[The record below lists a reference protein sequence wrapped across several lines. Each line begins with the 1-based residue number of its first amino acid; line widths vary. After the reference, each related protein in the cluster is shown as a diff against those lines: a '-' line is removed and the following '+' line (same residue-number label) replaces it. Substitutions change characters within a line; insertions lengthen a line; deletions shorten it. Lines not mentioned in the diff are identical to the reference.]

1 MRLDSDTLKK
11 TLADGTPEKKLELL
25 EILSQ
30 EMDGWDIFP
39 VKLVLPC
46 LYDTDARVC
55 CVAIRILSCLAG
67 DGKLGRKELR
77 ALWSMIRHPDN
88 LVRETLIEMFQRT
101 RFALYRSDLEVLLPL
116 VRHQNEEV
124 RNLTVRIFLEVP
136 YLFEQALCVR
146 LADTVLRE
154 DLHIQTTIYELLAGL
169 GQEHFLARE
178 QDGRPYD
185 QKGFT
190 NQNQ

>member
-1 MRLDSDTLKK
+1 MRLHTETLKK

-46 LYDTDARVC
+46 LYDTDGRVC
-55 CVAIRILSCLAG
+55 CMAIRILSCLAG
-67 DGKLGRKELR
+67 DSKLRREEVR
-77 ALWSMIRHPDN
+77 ALLGTIGHPDN
-88 LVRETLIEMFQRT
+88 SVREALIEMFRRT
-101 RFALYRSDLEVLLPL
+101 RFVLQRSDLEELIPL
-116 VRHQNEEV
+116 VRHQNDEV
-124 RNLTVRIFLEVP
+124 RTSAVRLFLEVP
-136 YLFEQALCVR
+136 YLFDQKLCVR

-154 DLHIQTTIYELLAGL
+154 DLHIQATIYELLAGL

-178 QDGRPYD
+178 QDVEPDD
-185 QKGFT
+185 QRGSI